1 MRWLSAAQRVGAA
14 PRAAL
19 VASITHSIGNR
30 KPGLMLRSYDPSQSS
45 GSPLLPPLSP
55 ACLRPQPPTA
65 LPLPPRGFAALGRVG
80 TASRHSSDFPILR
93 SRVSAVRYLVQVFG
107 TRCRFRSGYLCLH
120 FCTFARGFAAVA
132 PLHFMP
138 EPAPDNPNPIPD
150 HLRPET
156 RRCLAR
162 HLPPEAATRHPK
174 RCLSPALRSAS
185 PRVLTIAYTQSSIL
199 DTLVCHL
206 CTFAQERRSD
216 LHLCTVSLP
225 LSCPR
230 AFRPS

>member
-80 TASRHSSDFPILR
+80 TASRHSCDFPILR

-107 TRCRFRSGYLCLH
+107 TRYRFR
-120 FCTFARGFAAVA
+120 TRTRTRQ
-132 PLHFMP
+132 P
-138 EPAPDNPNPIPD
+138 EPDTRL
-150 HLRPET
+150 LRPGT

-162 HLPPEAATRHPK
+162 HLPPEAATCHPK